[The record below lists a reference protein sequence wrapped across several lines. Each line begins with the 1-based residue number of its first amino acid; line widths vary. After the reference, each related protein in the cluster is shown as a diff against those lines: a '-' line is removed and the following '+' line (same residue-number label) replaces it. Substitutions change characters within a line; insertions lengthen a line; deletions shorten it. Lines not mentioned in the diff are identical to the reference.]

1 MKTHRT
7 ARIAE
12 VIREVASETILF
24 KMSDPRI
31 SMVTVLRADV
41 SGDLQHAKIYVSVMG
56 DEEHQ
61 KETLYAL
68 NGAAGFVQSQLA
80 DRMKTRFLPV
90 LTFVLD
96 QGVKKSL
103 EISKLIQEAL
113 TNPSKLSDSEKLI
126 EEKANKENNEEDD
139 DEDDEEDDDDIEHED
154 SDGDPSDKVKEE

>member
-1 MKTHRT
+1 MKTHRV

-31 SMVTVLRADV
+31 SMVTVLRAEV
-41 SGDLQHAKIYVSVMG
+41 SGDLQHGKIYVSVMG

-96 QGVKKSL
+96 QGIKKSL

-113 TNPSKLSDSEKLI
+113 SNPSKLADSDQI
-126 EEKANKENNEEDD
+126 KEEEDD
-139 DEDDEEDDDDIEHED
+139 EDETDDDVEQED
-154 SDGDPSDKVKEE
+154 SDGDPSEVIKEE

>member
-31 SMVTVLRADV
+31 SMVTVLRAEV
-41 SGDLQHAKIYVSVMG
+41 SGDLQHGKIYVSVMG

-96 QGVKKSL
+96 QGVKRSL

-113 TNPSKLSDSEKLI
+113 TNPSKLSDSDQIK
-126 EEKANKENNEEDD
+126 EEEEADD
-139 DEDDEEDDDDIEHED
+139 DFEQED
-154 SDGDPSDKVKEE
+154 SDGDPSDLVKEE

>member
-1 MKTHRT
+1 MKTHRV

-31 SMVTVLRADV
+31 SMVTVLRAEV

-96 QGVKKSL
+96 QGIKKSL

-113 TNPSKLSDSEKLI
+113 SNPSKLADSDQI
-126 EEKANKENNEEDD
+126 KE
-139 DEDDEEDDDDIEHED
+139 EDDEETDDDDDDQED
-154 SDGDPSDKVKEE
+154 SDGDPSAVIKEE

>member
-1 MKTHRT
+1 MKTHRV

-96 QGVKKSL
+96 QGIKKSL

-113 TNPSKLSDSEKLI
+113 ANPSKLSDSDQ
-126 EEKANKENNEEDD
+126 EEEESDD
-139 DEDDEEDDDDIEHED
+139 VEQED
-154 SDGDPSDKVKEE
+154 SDGDPSEVIKEE

>member
-1 MKTHRT
+1 MKTHRV

-31 SMVTVLRADV
+31 SMVTVLRAEV

-96 QGVKKSL
+96 QGIKKSL

-113 TNPSKLSDSEKLI
+113 SNPSKLADSDQI
-126 EEKANKENNEEDD
+126 KE
-139 DEDDEEDDDDIEHED
+139 EDDEETDDDQED
-154 SDGDPSDKVKEE
+154 SDGDPSAVIKEE

>member
-1 MKTHRT
+1 MKTHRV

-31 SMVTVLRADV
+31 SMVTVLRAEV
-41 SGDLQHAKIYVSVMG
+41 SGDLQHGKIYVSVMG

-96 QGVKKSL
+96 QGIKKSL

-113 TNPSKLSDSEKLI
+113 SNPSKLSDSDQIK
-126 EEKANKENNEEDD
+126 EEEEETEEEESDD
-139 DEDDEEDDDDIEHED
+139 VDDVEQED
-154 SDGDPSDKVKEE
+154 SDGDPSEVIKEE

>member
-1 MKTHRT
+1 MKTHRI

-31 SMVTVLRADV
+31 SMVTVLRAEV
-41 SGDLQHAKIYVSVMG
+41 SGDLQHGKIYVSVMG

-96 QGVKKSL
+96 QGIKKSL

-113 TNPSKLSDSEKLI
+113 SNPSKLADSDQIKDED
-126 EEKANKENNEEDD
+126 EEED
-139 DEDDEEDDDDIEHED
+139 ETDDDVEQED
-154 SDGDPSDKVKEE
+154 SDGDPSAVIKEE

>member
-1 MKTHRT
+1 MKTHRV

-96 QGVKKSL
+96 QGIKKSL

-113 TNPSKLSDSEKLI
+113 SNPSKIADSEQI
-126 EEKANKENNEEDD
+126 EEE
-139 DEDDEEDDDDIEHED
+139 EDDEETDDDVEQED
-154 SDGDPSDKVKEE
+154 SDGDPSAVIKEE

>member
-1 MKTHRT
+1 MKTHRV

-31 SMVTVLRADV
+31 SMVTVLRAEV

-96 QGVKKSL
+96 QGIKKSL

-113 TNPSKLSDSEKLI
+113 SNPSKLADSDQIK
-126 EEKANKENNEEDD
+126 EED
-139 DEDDEEDDDDIEHED
+139 EETDDDVDQED
-154 SDGDPSDKVKEE
+154 SDGDPSAVIKEE

>member
-31 SMVTVLRADV
+31 SMVTVLRAEV
-41 SGDLQHAKIYVSVMG
+41 SGDLQHGKIYVSVMG

-113 TNPSKLSDSEKLI
+113 TNPSKLSDSDQIK
-126 EEKANKENNEEDD
+126 EEEEADD
-139 DEDDEEDDDDIEHED
+139 DVEQED
-154 SDGDPSDKVKEE
+154 SDGDPSDLVKEE

>member
-31 SMVTVLRADV
+31 SMVTVLRAEV
-41 SGDLQHAKIYVSVMG
+41 SGDLQHGKIYVSVMG

-113 TNPSKLSDSEKLI
+113 TNPSKLSDSDQIK
-126 EEKANKENNEEDD
+126 EEEEEADD
-139 DEDDEEDDDDIEHED
+139 DVEQED
-154 SDGDPSDKVKEE
+154 SDGDPSDLVKEE

>member
-1 MKTHRT
+1 
-7 ARIAE
+7 
-12 VIREVASETILF
+12 
-24 KMSDPRI
+24 
-31 SMVTVLRADV
+31 MVTVLRAEV
-41 SGDLQHAKIYVSVMG
+41 SGDLQHGKIYVSVMG

-113 TNPSKLSDSEKLI
+113 TNPSKLSDSDQIK
-126 EEKANKENNEEDD
+126 EEEADD
-139 DEDDEEDDDDIEHED
+139 DVEQED
-154 SDGDPSDKVKEE
+154 SDGDPSDLVKEE

>member
-31 SMVTVLRADV
+31 SMVTVLRAEV
-41 SGDLQHAKIYVSVMG
+41 SGDLQHGKIYVSVMG

-113 TNPSKLSDSEKLI
+113 TNPSKLSDSDQIK
-126 EEKANKENNEEDD
+126 EEEETDEEESDEDD
-139 DEDDEEDDDDIEHED
+139 DVEQED
-154 SDGDPSDKVKEE
+154 SDGDPSEVIKEE

>member
-1 MKTHRT
+1 MKTHRV

-31 SMVTVLRADV
+31 SMVTVLRAEV

-96 QGVKKSL
+96 QGIKKSL

-113 TNPSKLSDSEKLI
+113 ANPSKLSDSDQ
-126 EEKANKENNEEDD
+126 EEEESDD
-139 DEDDEEDDDDIEHED
+139 VEQED
-154 SDGDPSDKVKEE
+154 SDGDPSEVIKEE

>member
-1 MKTHRT
+1 MKTHRV

-31 SMVTVLRADV
+31 SMVTVLRAEV
-41 SGDLQHAKIYVSVMG
+41 SGDLQHGKIYVSVMG

-96 QGVKKSL
+96 QGIKKSL

-113 TNPSKLSDSEKLI
+113 SNPSKLSDSDQIK
-126 EEKANKENNEEDD
+126 EEEETEEEESDD
-139 DEDDEEDDDDIEHED
+139 VDDVEQED
-154 SDGDPSDKVKEE
+154 SDGDPSEVIKEE

>member
-1 MKTHRT
+1 MKTHRV

-31 SMVTVLRADV
+31 SMVTVLRAEV

-96 QGVKKSL
+96 QGIKKSL

-113 TNPSKLSDSEKLI
+113 SNPSKLADSDQI
-126 EEKANKENNEEDD
+126 KEEED
-139 DEDDEEDDDDIEHED
+139 EETDDDDVEQED
-154 SDGDPSDKVKEE
+154 SDGDPSAVIKEE

>member
-1 MKTHRT
+1 MKTHRV

-31 SMVTVLRADV
+31 SMVTVLRAEV

-96 QGVKKSL
+96 QGIKKSL

-113 TNPSKLSDSEKLI
+113 SNPSKLADSDQIK
-126 EEKANKENNEEDD
+126 EEEED
-139 DEDDEEDDDDIEHED
+139 EETDDDVEQED
-154 SDGDPSDKVKEE
+154 SDGDPSEVIKEE

>member
-1 MKTHRT
+1 MKTHRV

-31 SMVTVLRADV
+31 SMVTVLRAEV

-96 QGVKKSL
+96 QGIKKSL

-113 TNPSKLSDSEKLI
+113 ANPSKLSDSDQI
-126 EEKANKENNEEDD
+126 EEEESNDV
-139 DEDDEEDDDDIEHED
+139 EQED
-154 SDGDPSDKVKEE
+154 SDGDPSEVIKEE

>member
-31 SMVTVLRADV
+31 SMVTVLRAEV
-41 SGDLQHAKIYVSVMG
+41 SGDLQHGKIYVSVMG

-96 QGVKKSL
+96 QGVKRSL

-113 TNPSKLSDSEKLI
+113 TNPSKLSDSDQIK
-126 EEKANKENNEEDD
+126 EEETDD
-139 DEDDEEDDDDIEHED
+139 DVEQED
-154 SDGDPSDKVKEE
+154 SDGDPSDLVKEE

>member
-1 MKTHRT
+1 MKTHRV

-31 SMVTVLRADV
+31 SMVTVLRAEV
-41 SGDLQHAKIYVSVMG
+41 SGDLQHGKIYVSVMG

-96 QGVKKSL
+96 QGIKKSL

-113 TNPSKLSDSEKLI
+113 SNPSKLADSDQIK
-126 EEKANKENNEEDD
+126 EEEEADD
-139 DEDDEEDDDDIEHED
+139 DVEQED
-154 SDGDPSDKVKEE
+154 SDGDPSDLVKEE

>member
-1 MKTHRT
+1 MKTHRV

-31 SMVTVLRADV
+31 SMVTVLRAEV

-96 QGVKKSL
+96 QGIKKSL

-113 TNPSKLSDSEKLI
+113 SNPSKLADSDQIK
-126 EEKANKENNEEDD
+126 EED
-139 DEDDEEDDDDIEHED
+139 EETDDDDDQED
-154 SDGDPSDKVKEE
+154 SDGDPSAVIKEE

>member
-1 MKTHRT
+1 MKTHRV

-31 SMVTVLRADV
+31 SMVTVLRAEV
-41 SGDLQHAKIYVSVMG
+41 SGDLQHGKIYVSVMG

-96 QGVKKSL
+96 QGIKKSL

-113 TNPSKLSDSEKLI
+113 SNPSKLSDSDQIK
-126 EEKANKENNEEDD
+126 EEETEEETDEEESDEDEDD
-139 DEDDEEDDDDIEHED
+139 DVEQED
-154 SDGDPSDKVKEE
+154 SDGDPSAVIKEE

>member
-1 MKTHRT
+1 MKTHRV

-31 SMVTVLRADV
+31 SMVTVLRAEV
-41 SGDLQHAKIYVSVMG
+41 SGDLQHGKIYVSVMG

-96 QGVKKSL
+96 QGIKKSL

-113 TNPSKLSDSEKLI
+113 SNPSKLADSDQI
-126 EEKANKENNEEDD
+126 KEEEDD
-139 DEDDEEDDDDIEHED
+139 EDEETDDDVEQED
-154 SDGDPSDKVKEE
+154 SDGDPSAVIKEE

>member
-1 MKTHRT
+1 MKTHRI

-41 SGDLQHAKIYVSVMG
+41 SGDLQHAKVYVSIMG

-61 KETLYAL
+61 NETLHAL

-90 LTFVLD
+90 LNFVLD

-113 TNPSKLSDSEKLI
+113 SNPSKLSDSDQLE
-126 EEKANKENNEEDD
+126 EEDL
-139 DEDDEEDDDDIEHED
+139 EQED
-154 SDGDPSDKVKEE
+154 SDGDPSDVVKED

>member
-31 SMVTVLRADV
+31 SMVTVLRAEV
-41 SGDLQHAKIYVSVMG
+41 SGDLQHGKIYVSVMG

-113 TNPSKLSDSEKLI
+113 TNPSKLSDSDQIK
-126 EEKANKENNEEDD
+126 EEEADD
-139 DEDDEEDDDDIEHED
+139 DVEQED
-154 SDGDPSDKVKEE
+154 SDGDPSDLVKEE

>member
-1 MKTHRT
+1 MKTHRV

-96 QGVKKSL
+96 QGIKKSL

-113 TNPSKLSDSEKLI
+113 SNPSKLADSDQIK
-126 EEKANKENNEEDD
+126 EED
-139 DEDDEEDDDDIEHED
+139 EETDDDVVEQED
-154 SDGDPSDKVKEE
+154 SDGDPSAVIKEE

>member
-1 MKTHRT
+1 MKTHRV

-31 SMVTVLRADV
+31 SMVTVLRAEV
-41 SGDLQHAKIYVSVMG
+41 SGDLQHGKIYVSVMG

-96 QGVKKSL
+96 QGIKKSL

-113 TNPSKLSDSEKLI
+113 ANPSKLSDSDQ
-126 EEKANKENNEEDD
+126 EEEESDD
-139 DEDDEEDDDDIEHED
+139 VEQED
-154 SDGDPSDKVKEE
+154 SDGDPSEVIKEE

>member
-31 SMVTVLRADV
+31 SMVTVLRAEV
-41 SGDLQHAKIYVSVMG
+41 SGDLQHGKIYVSVMG

-96 QGVKKSL
+96 QGVKRSL

-113 TNPSKLSDSEKLI
+113 TNPSKLSDSDQ
-126 EEKANKENNEEDD
+126 EEEESDD
-139 DEDDEEDDDDIEHED
+139 VEQED
-154 SDGDPSDKVKEE
+154 SDGDPSEVIKEE

>member
-1 MKTHRT
+1 MKTHRV

-96 QGVKKSL
+96 QGIKKSL

-113 TNPSKLSDSEKLI
+113 ANPSKLSDSDQ
-126 EEKANKENNEEDD
+126 EEESDD
-139 DEDDEEDDDDIEHED
+139 VEQED
-154 SDGDPSDKVKEE
+154 SDGDPSAVIKEE

>member
-1 MKTHRT
+1 MKTHRI

-31 SMVTVLRADV
+31 SMVTVLRAEV
-41 SGDLQHAKIYVSVMG
+41 SGDLQHGKIYVSVMG

-96 QGVKKSL
+96 QGIKKSL

-113 TNPSKLSDSEKLI
+113 SNPSKLADSDQIK
-126 EEKANKENNEEDD
+126 EEEED
-139 DEDDEEDDDDIEHED
+139 EDEEEDETDDDVEQED
-154 SDGDPSDKVKEE
+154 SDGDPSAVIKEE

>member
-31 SMVTVLRADV
+31 SMVTVLRAEV
-41 SGDLQHAKIYVSVMG
+41 SGDLQHGKIYVSVMG

-96 QGVKKSL
+96 QGVKRSL

-113 TNPSKLSDSEKLI
+113 TNPSKLSDSDQIK
-126 EEKANKENNEEDD
+126 EEEADD
-139 DEDDEEDDDDIEHED
+139 DVEQED
-154 SDGDPSDKVKEE
+154 SDGDPSDLVKEE

>member
-1 MKTHRT
+1 MKTHRI

-31 SMVTVLRADV
+31 SMVTVLRAEV
-41 SGDLQHAKIYVSVMG
+41 SGDLQHGKIYVSVMG

-96 QGVKKSL
+96 QGIKKSL

-113 TNPSKLSDSEKLI
+113 SNPSKLSDSDQIK
-126 EEKANKENNEEDD
+126 EEDE
-139 DEDDEEDDDDIEHED
+139 DEDEDEEDEETDDDVEQED
-154 SDGDPSDKVKEE
+154 SDGDPSAVIKEE

>member
-1 MKTHRT
+1 MKTHRV

-31 SMVTVLRADV
+31 SMVTVLRAEV
-41 SGDLQHAKIYVSVMG
+41 SGDLQHGKIYVSVMG

-96 QGVKKSL
+96 QGIKKSL

-113 TNPSKLSDSEKLI
+113 SNPSKLADSDQIK
-126 EEKANKENNEEDD
+126 EEEED
-139 DEDDEEDDDDIEHED
+139 EETDDDVEQED
-154 SDGDPSDKVKEE
+154 SDGDPSAVIKEE

>member
-1 MKTHRT
+1 
-7 ARIAE
+7 
-12 VIREVASETILF
+12 
-24 KMSDPRI
+24 
-31 SMVTVLRADV
+31 MVTVLRAEV
-41 SGDLQHAKIYVSVMG
+41 SGDLQHGKIYVSVMG

-96 QGVKKSL
+96 QGIKKSL

-113 TNPSKLSDSEKLI
+113 SNPSKLSDSDQI
-126 EEKANKENNEEDD
+126 QEEEEEEEEENEEEESDEEESDD
-139 DEDDEEDDDDIEHED
+139 DVEQED
-154 SDGDPSDKVKEE
+154 SDGDPSEVIKEE

>member
-31 SMVTVLRADV
+31 SMVTVLRAEV
-41 SGDLQHAKIYVSVMG
+41 SGDLQHGKIYVSVMG

-96 QGVKKSL
+96 QGVKRSL

-113 TNPSKLSDSEKLI
+113 TNPSKLSDSDQIK
-126 EEKANKENNEEDD
+126 EEEEEEEADD
-139 DEDDEEDDDDIEHED
+139 DVEQED
-154 SDGDPSDKVKEE
+154 SDGDPSDLVKEE

>member
-1 MKTHRT
+1 
-7 ARIAE
+7 
-12 VIREVASETILF
+12 
-24 KMSDPRI
+24 
-31 SMVTVLRADV
+31 
-41 SGDLQHAKIYVSVMG
+41 MG

-96 QGVKKSL
+96 QGIKKSL

-113 TNPSKLSDSEKLI
+113 SNPSKLADSDQI
-126 EEKANKENNEEDD
+126 KE
-139 DEDDEEDDDDIEHED
+139 EDDEETDDDDQED
-154 SDGDPSDKVKEE
+154 SDGDPSAVIKEE

>member
-31 SMVTVLRADV
+31 SMVTVLRAEV
-41 SGDLQHAKIYVSVMG
+41 SGDLQHGKIYVSVMG

-96 QGVKKSL
+96 QGVKRSL

-113 TNPSKLSDSEKLI
+113 TNPSKLSDSDQIK
-126 EEKANKENNEEDD
+126 EEEEADD
-139 DEDDEEDDDDIEHED
+139 DVEQED
-154 SDGDPSDKVKEE
+154 SDGDPSDLVKEE